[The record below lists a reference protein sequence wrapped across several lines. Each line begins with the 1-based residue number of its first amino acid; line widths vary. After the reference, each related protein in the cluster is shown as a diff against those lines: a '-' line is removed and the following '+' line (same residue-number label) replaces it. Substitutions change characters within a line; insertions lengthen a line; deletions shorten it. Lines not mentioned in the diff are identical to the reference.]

1 VPSPPSLDE
10 LLRAYV
16 TSSSTTLEKIDVMLD
31 ELRTSFLLHKSDDE
45 HALRQI
51 HKRLEDLELAQ
62 EETTDHNLQTLQDKA
77 KENEQAR
84 AKVFDVAIKVIG
96 WAGAL
101 GIGWLAHHL
110 FWK

>member
-1 VPSPPSLDE
+1 MPPTSLDD

-16 TSSSTTLEKIDVMLD
+16 VDSSATLREIAASVNG
-31 ELRTSFLLHKSDDE
+31 LRTELAVHKSDDE

-51 HKRLEDLELAQ
+51 HRRLDELEDAQ
-62 EETTDHNLQTLQDKA
+62 EETTDHAIEQLK
-77 KENEQAR
+77 EQAKGVEVTKTK
-84 AKVFDVAIKVIG
+84 ALDVAIKVVG

-101 GIGWLAHHL
+101 GVGWLAHHL